1 MGLGSGIRGKRP
13 VPDPGSEGQKGTKFS
28 TVIRPNFLPRARA

>member
-1 MGLGSGIRGKRP
+1 MGLGSGIRDKRP

-28 TVIRPNFLPRARA
+28 TVIRPNFFPRAGA